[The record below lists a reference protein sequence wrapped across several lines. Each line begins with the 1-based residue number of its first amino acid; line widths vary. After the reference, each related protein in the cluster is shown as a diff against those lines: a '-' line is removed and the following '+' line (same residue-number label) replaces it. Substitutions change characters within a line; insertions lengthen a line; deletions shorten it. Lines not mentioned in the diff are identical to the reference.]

1 MYSTF
6 LSPRL
11 GLEARLARRSHRK
24 ARATVYGARI
34 QDKKTQGMSPIVY
47 IALHEYMLINLTRF
61 GVGKFSTQFLED
73 DRVQQKSIP
82 RFRDPALRLRGEFT
96 KPGIELLT
104 NSVV

>member
-61 GVGKFSTQFLED
+61 GVGKFSTQLNFSKMTGFNKSRFQGFVIPPSGCGVSSLNLE
-73 DRVQQKSIP
+73 SN
-82 RFRDPALRLRGEFT
+82 F
-96 KPGIELLT
+96 
-104 NSVV
+104 